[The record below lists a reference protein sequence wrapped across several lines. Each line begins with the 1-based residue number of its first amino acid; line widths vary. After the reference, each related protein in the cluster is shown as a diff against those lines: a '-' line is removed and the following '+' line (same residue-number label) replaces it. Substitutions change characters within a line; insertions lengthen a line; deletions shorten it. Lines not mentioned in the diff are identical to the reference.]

1 MELNQSELIFLFKES
16 RILFPLYSILIKC
29 KPKKQKN
36 KGTKKLIH
44 IGKNPKILKITSA
57 VPAAKNS
64 PPKEIYK
71 FKLSL
76 FGFKSVK
83 FLIIFP

>member
-29 KPKKQKN
+29 KPKKQKS

-44 IGKNPKILKITSA
+44 IGKNSKILKVTSTT
-57 VPAAKNS
+57 PNTKNTA
-64 PPKEIYK
+64 PKEM
-71 FKLSL
+71 
-76 FGFKSVK
+76 
-83 FLIIFP
+83 